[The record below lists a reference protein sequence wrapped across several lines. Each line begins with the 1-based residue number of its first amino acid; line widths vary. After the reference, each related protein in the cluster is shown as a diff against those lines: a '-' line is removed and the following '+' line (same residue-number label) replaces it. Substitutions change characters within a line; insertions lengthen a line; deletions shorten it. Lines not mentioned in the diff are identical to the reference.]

1 MSPFLYPA
9 LAAAVVAISFAAV
22 LVRLSASPP
31 AVLAAYRLL
40 LSALVAA
47 PWAWWNLRRHA
58 FPGRKAAGLA
68 LLAGAVLGLHYALWF
83 ASLERTSIASST
95 VLVTLH
101 PLFVVPASYFL
112 RRERFSARSL
122 LGAALALA
130 GGAAVGWGDFS
141 VGRES
146 LAGDMLAVAAALAVA
161 VHFMIAARV
170 RREMPVG
177 IFAAAAYAAGAAVVF
192 AAAWLSSPGELWPRP
207 AREWAIYLALAL
219 FPTFVGH
226 NLFTWALRYTS
237 PAVVSVSVLGEPVG
251 ASILAFLF
259 FGEAPRAAQLAG
271 GALVLAGVYLFIS
284 GREKKAA
291 GKERAP
297 GGEERQE

>member
-1 MSPFLYPA
+1 MSPFLFPA

-40 LSALVAA
+40 LSALAAA
-47 PWAWWNLRRHA
+47 PWAWWNLRRHP
-58 FPGRKAAGLA
+58 FPGAKAASLS
-68 LLAGAVLGLHYALWF
+68 LIAGAVLGLHYALWF

-101 PLFVVPASYFL
+101 PLFVIPASYFL

-122 LGAALALA
+122 FGAALALA

-141 VGRES
+141 LGRES
-146 LAGDMLAVAAALAVA
+146 LAGDLLAVAAALCVA

-170 RREMPVG
+170 REKTPVG
-177 IFAAAAYAAGAAVVF
+177 IFAAATYAAGAAVLF
-192 AAAWLSSPGELWPRP
+192 AAAALSSPEELWPRP

-219 FPTFVGH
+219 LPTFVGH
-226 NLFTWALRYTS
+226 TLFTWALRYTS
-237 PAVVSVSVLGEPVG
+237 PAVVSVSILGEPVG
-251 ASILAFLF
+251 ASILALLF
-259 FGEAPRAAQLAG
+259 FGEVPRAVQLVG
-271 GALVLAGVYLFIS
+271 GALVLGGVYLFVT
-284 GREKKAA
+284 GRRTKAA
-291 GKERAP
+291 EKGRAP
-297 GGEERQE
+297 GDEERQE